1 MIKTP
6 LSTAIGGVGMY
17 TKNSLIIGGG
27 KTEPPFDP
35 ASLFKNEEHGTLLDA
50 TDLSAIYQDATALTQ
65 TTVNQPIGLILDK
78 SKRLAIGVEK
88 VRYTKVNMLAGVS
101 IIDDTFVFNNVAAN
115 SGFFINNSV
124 QTGRMYKVS
133 LVVDELIG
141 NLQLMLGRGA
151 GSQVFNI
158 SESST
163 YNLILFSLGSIPEIR
178 INAVLLGASCVISNF
193 SVKQIAGNHA
203 KQLTSSARPLLQN
216 DIKFDGIDDALNITF
231 PNALTNC
238 TIFSVKHGQQAQIL
252 EAQSVAQ
259 NHVINTDFKYYG
271 IVNRALTSAERA
283 GLVSYLNK
291 LGAQ

>member
-35 ASLFKNEEHGTLLDA
+35 ASLFENGEIGTLLDA
-50 TDLSAIYQDATALTQ
+50 TDLSGIYQDTLRDVLAQNSDL
-65 TTVNQPIGLILDK
+65 VGLILDK
-78 SKRLAIGVEK
+78 SKKLTIGSELQLPAYNLWAKSSLVTSVEGSTVTCSGAGGIALTSGLEVGAYYDVELEYTSDSNQSIGLFDSNNTSSLRPIK
-88 VRYTKVNMLAGVS
+88 SSNTGSIQVRY
-101 IIDDTFVFNNVAAN
+101 
-115 SGFFINNSV
+115 
-124 QTGRMYKVS
+124 
-133 LVVDELIG
+133 
-141 NLQLMLGRGA
+141 
-151 GSQVFNI
+151 
-158 SESST
+158 
-163 YNLILFSLGSIPEIR
+163 
-178 INAVLLGASCVISNF
+178 
-193 SVKQIAGNHA
+193 
-203 KQLTSSARPLLQN
+203 LTSATGIYVRTAGAASFTIKAFKIRKVTGAPAYQIDSAKKPLLQN
-216 DIKFDGIDDALNITF
+216 DIKFDGIDDTLNITF

-238 TIFSVKHGQQAQIL
+238 TIFTVKHGGQAQIL

-283 GLVSYLNK
+283 GLISYLNK